1 MEMPVN
7 CKDLKHLLTVTPG
20 GLGGGHPWHDWLS
33 PASLRG
39 LGCALFSQLYNWPL

>member
-7 CKDLKHLLTVTPG
+7 CGDPKHLLALTPV
-20 GLGGGHPWHDWLS
+20 GLGGRDPCQDWLS

-39 LGCALFSQLYNWPL
+39 LG